1 MVRRSS
7 FGTSPKRKHQQAQP
21 TGGTRWKKANKG
33 ESSKDKKS
41 MCIVCSSAI
50 PKYKCP
56 NCREPYCS
64 VACCKAHKEACSPN
78 LTNAAAAATT
88 NKINTDFQRSKY
100 YLPTSREN
108 DDSLLRPIKK
118 YGKRPSSMEEQQEE
132 EELWHITEDMKQ
144 TLNNSQWL
152 RKELSDGGL
161 RQLIAEIDSSGKS
174 SIERSEALHDA
185 ICKNSNFRGFVDQ
198 LLITTGVIVKE
209 EDDRLV
215 LVHPGRKKQ
224 NEKQLVVNALTNN
237 DDNESDASES
247 VDSATSEEESDEEN
261 ESSDESSSS
270 AT

>member
-1 MVRRSS
+1 MVRRTS
-7 FGTSPKRKHQQAQP
+7 FGTSPKRKHQQVQP

-33 ESSKDKKS
+33 ENSRDKKS
-41 MCIVCSSAI
+41 TCIVCSSAI

-64 VACCKAHKEACSPN
+64 VACCKAHKETCSPN
-78 LTNAAAAATT
+78 LTTAAAAATT

-100 YLPTSREN
+100 YLPPSSRED
-108 DDSLLRPIKK
+108 DDSLLRPTKCS
-118 YGKRPSSMEEQQEE
+118 KRPFSMEEQEE

-161 RQLIAEIDSSGKS
+161 RQLITEIDSSGIS

-198 LLITTGVIVKE
+198 LLVTTGVIVKE

-237 DDNESDASES
+237 DVNESDACES
-247 VDSATSEEESDEEN
+247 VDFASSEEESEEEN
-261 ESSDESSSS
+261 ETSDESSSS